1 MSPKLRTKV
10 TRRTFQRSIATE
22 HMKWRPLLYRS
33 PYRQPQQAIAPAQY
47 SNLKCVSR
55 LRATLYIG
63 YRFVKSAALSAS
75 CFPV

>member
-55 LRATLYIG
+55 LHATLYQKGVHCIG
-63 YRFVKSAALSAS
+63 VKVLT
-75 CFPV
+75 CFPFT